1 MLKITWEVPLI
12 QSVNC
17 VSQDMSVLPKC
28 LVSYANQLL
37 VQKTAEILY
46 AYWYILHFFICMSY
60 KGYTSAQ

>member
-46 AYWYILHFFICMSY
+46 AY
-60 KGYTSAQ
+60 